1 MGCRRRA
8 APGSRVT
15 APDVTPPA
23 GPAACPRCRAE
34 NPPSH
39 RFCVSCGQALQ
50 ASCARCGFVHEPGA
64 RFCGGCG
71 QPILA
76 SIAAARFASPET
88 YTPAHLAEKIRISR
102 GTLEGERK
110 QVTVLFADM
119 KGSLELLAD
128 RDPEDARRMLDP
140 VLGVMMEA
148 VHRYEGTV
156 NQVLGDGIMAIF
168 GAPVAHEN
176 HAVRAAYAAL
186 RMHEGVQRLA
196 RELRRAEGVDV
207 QIRAG
212 LNSGEVVVRAIGSD
226 LHMDYSAVGQT
237 THLAAQMERLT
248 RPGSTL
254 LTPETRRLTEGFVA
268 VTALGPVPIKGIAE
282 PVEVYE
288 LTGPG
293 PARYRLQAAAVRGL
307 SRFVGRDGEIVRLRE
322 AFARSGAGD
331 GRLVALV
338 GEPGVGKSRVIREFL
353 EGSWVEGAIVLE
365 ARPLAYRQTPSWFPL
380 VDAFRRYCQID
391 RLDDAQTI
399 REKITDK
406 LLALDRTLAPALPA
420 LLALADLEP
429 DDPEWRG
436 LDPPQRRRRI
446 QEAVRNMLLV
456 ESRRQPV
463 VLVVEDL
470 QRIDEETQT
479 LLDNLV
485 DRLQGA
491 RMLILVSYRP
501 EYQHAWGSKSAYAQ
515 IRIDPFPPVT
525 AHALLESMLG
535 SDPGLTALKTVLVER
550 TDGNPLFLEESVRAL
565 VETHA
570 LLGEPGARRLA
581 KPLESVQVPG
591 SVQAVLAAR
600 IDRLTPAAKH
610 VLQCASVIG
619 KDVPFAVLAGIA
631 DLPDEGLRAGLSG
644 LQAGELLYEASLFPE
659 IEYTFK
665 HALTQEVA
673 YGSLLHET
681 RRALHARIVDIIER
695 LYATRL
701 GEHLERLA
709 YHALRGGLRERA
721 VDYLRQAGAKAAARS
736 AHRDAVAFFE
746 QALEIVEGQGPQGP
760 ALATAIDL
768 VFDLRAS
775 LAPLGEFT
783 RTLDHLRRAAAHA
796 EALGDRRRLG
806 WVSAYLTQSHYTLGE
821 QAAAIRAAEQ
831 ALEAGQ
837 ALPDASLQIV
847 AAFGLGQAHHVL
859 GDYRAA
865 QRHLGRVVAAVDG
878 ELSRERWG
886 MAGLV
891 SVASRIWLAAS
902 LADTGDFGD
911 ALMRA
916 REAVALAEAPEHPWS
931 LAGACMTVG
940 FVHVS
945 QGHLDE
951 AAPVLDRGIAFSR
964 EMDLTAWLPMLLC
977 ARGIAHAR
985 SGRVVDGLLMLEEG
999 VRRASALRIL
1009 SRHAL
1014 RLVWLTEGYLRAGRV
1029 DEASDAADQA
1039 RRLAAE
1045 HAEQGYAAMAVRMLG
1060 EIAARAGQ
1068 ETRAAEHYADAL
1080 ARARALA
1087 MRPLEARCH
1096 LGLGEL
1102 GRRTGDGSAAK
1113 ERLTE
1118 AVRMLREMDMRYW
1131 LVQAEAALREV

>member
-1 MGCRRRA
+1 
-8 APGSRVT
+8 VT
-15 APDVTPPA
+15 CPA
-23 GPAACPRCRAE
+23 CGAE
-34 NPPSH
+34 NLPSH
-39 RFCVSCGQALQ
+39 RFCVACGQALQ

-71 QPILA
+71 QPLLA
-76 SIAAARFASPET
+76 AGPARFASPET
-88 YTPAHLAEKIRISR
+88 YTPPHLAEKIRTSR

-140 VLGVMMEA
+140 VLAVMMEA

-156 NQVLGDGIMAIF
+156 NQVLGDGVMAIF

-186 RMHEGVQRLA
+186 RMHEEVQRLA
-196 RELRRAEGVDV
+196 RDLRRAEGVDV
-207 QIRAG
+207 QIRVG

-237 THLAAQMERLT
+237 TYLAAQMERLA

-254 LTPETRRLTEGFVA
+254 LAPETCRLTEGFLV
-268 VTALGPVPIKGIAE
+268 VTGLGPVPIRGITE

-288 LTGPG
+288 LTGAG

-307 SRFVGRDGEIVRLRE
+307 TRFVGRHAEVERLRE
-322 AFARSGAGD
+322 AFTRSRAGE

-338 GEPGVGKSRVIREFL
+338 GEPGVGKSRVIQEFVEGPWMDGAILL
-353 EGSWVEGAIVLE
+353 EG
-365 ARPLAYRQTPSWFPL
+365 RPVAYRKTPSWMPV
-380 VDAFRRYCQID
+380 VDALRRYCEID
-391 RLDDAQTI
+391 RLDEERII

-406 LLALDRTLAPALPA
+406 VLALDRALAPALPA

-429 DDPEWRG
+429 EDEAWRA

-446 QEAVRNMLLV
+446 QDAVRNVLLG

-463 VLVVEDL
+463 VFVVEDL
-470 QRIDEETQT
+470 QRIDEETQA

-485 DRLQGA
+485 DRLQGT
-491 RMLILVSYRP
+491 RLLILVAYRP
-501 EYQHAWGSKSAYAQ
+501 EYQHQWGSKPGYTQ

-535 SDPGLTALKTVLVER
+535 SDPGLAALKTVLVAR

-565 VETHA
+565 VETQA
-570 LLGEPGARRLA
+570 LIGEPGARRLA
-581 KPLESVQVPG
+581 KPLETVLVPG

-610 VLQCASVIG
+610 VLQSASVIG
-619 KDVPFAVLAGIA
+619 KDVPFPVLAEIA
-631 DLPDEGLRAGLSG
+631 DLPDEGLRAGLAL
-644 LQAGELLYEASLFPE
+644 LQSGELLYEASFFPE

-665 HALTQEVA
+665 HALTHEVA

-681 RRALHARIVDIIER
+681 RRALHARIVGAIER
-695 LYATRL
+695 LYAARP
-701 GEHLERLA
+701 GEHVERLA
-709 YHALRGGLRERA
+709 HHALRGGLRERA
-721 VDYLRQAGAKAAARS
+721 VEFLRQAGAKAAARS
-736 AHRDAVAFFE
+736 AHREAVGFFE
-746 QALEIVEGQGPQGP
+746 QALEILEADGPRGQ
-760 ALATAIDL
+760 ALETAVDL

-783 RTLDHLRRAAAHA
+783 RTLDHLRRAAVQA

-821 QAAAIRAAEQ
+821 QAAAIRAAGR
-831 ALEAGQ
+831 ALEAGR
-837 ALPDASLQIV
+837 ALQDDALQIV

-865 QRHLGRVVAAVDG
+865 QRHLGRAVEAVDG
-878 ELSRERWG
+878 ALSRERWG

-902 LADTGDFGD
+902 LADTGDFAE
-911 ALMRA
+911 ALARA
-916 REAVALAEAPEHPWS
+916 REGVALAATPEHPWS
-931 LAGACMTVG
+931 LAGAYMTLG
-940 FVHVS
+940 FVHLS
-945 QGHLDE
+945 QGHLEE
-951 AAPVLDRGIAFSR
+951 AGPVLDRGIAFSR

-977 ARGIAHAR
+977 ARGAALAR
-985 SGRVVDGLLMLEEG
+985 SGRVVDGLLLLEEG

-1014 RLVWLTEGYLRAGRV
+1014 RLTWLAEGYLLAGRV
-1029 DEASDAADQA
+1029 EAAADVADQA
-1039 RRLAAE
+1039 QRLATE
-1045 HAEQGYAAMAVRMLG
+1045 HAEQGYAAMAVRLVG
-1060 EIAARAGQ
+1060 DVAAQAGQ
-1068 ETRAAEHYADAL
+1068 GTRAAQHYADAL
-1080 ARARALA
+1080 ARAQALE
-1087 MRPLEARCH
+1087 MRPLEALCH

-1102 GRRTGDGSAAK
+1102 ARRAGDGAAAK
-1113 ERLTE
+1113 ERLTA
-1118 AVRMLREMDMRYW
+1118 AVGLLRELDMRYW
-1131 LVQAEAALREV
+1131 LAQAEAALRDV

>member
-1 MGCRRRA
+1 MTV
-8 APGSRVT
+8 S
-15 APDVTPPA
+15 
-23 GPAACPRCRAE
+23 CPRCGAE

-39 RFCVSCGQALQ
+39 RFCVGCGQALQ
-50 ASCARCGFVHEPGA
+50 ASCPRCGFEQESGA

-76 SIAAARFASPET
+76 AGPVRLASPET
-88 YTPAHLAEKIRISR
+88 YIPPRLAEKIRTSR

-140 VLGVMMEA
+140 VLAAMMEA

-156 NQVLGDGIMAIF
+156 SQVLGDGVMAIF

-186 RMHEGVQRLA
+186 RMHEEVHRLA
-196 RELRRAEGVDV
+196 RDLRRAEGVDV
-207 QIRAG
+207 QIRVG
-212 LNSGEVVVRAIGSD
+212 LNSGEVVVRAIDND

-237 THLAAQMERLT
+237 TYLAAQMERLA

-254 LTPETRRLTEGFVA
+254 VAPETRRLTEGFLA
-268 VTALGPVPIKGIAE
+268 VTGLGPVPIKGITE

-288 LTGPG
+288 LTGTG

-307 SRFVGRDGEIVRLRE
+307 SRFVGREAEVERLRE
-322 AFARSGAGD
+322 AFTRSGTGE

-338 GEPGVGKSRVIREFL
+338 GEPGVGKSRVIREFV
-353 EGSWVEGAIVLE
+353 EGPWVEGALVLE
-365 ARPLAYRQTPSWFPL
+365 GRPVAYRKTPSWLPV
-380 VDAFRRYCQID
+380 VDALRRYCQID
-391 RLDDAQTI
+391 RLDEERII
-399 REKITDK
+399 REKITGK
-406 LLALDRTLAPALPA
+406 LLALDRALAPALPA

-429 DDPEWRG
+429 EDPAWRA

-446 QEAVRNMLLV
+446 QEAVRNVLLA

-463 VLVVEDL
+463 VFVVEDL
-470 QRIDEETQT
+470 QRIDEETQA

-485 DRLQGA
+485 DRLHGT
-491 RMLILVSYRP
+491 RLLILVAYRP
-501 EYQHAWGSKSAYAQ
+501 EYQHQWGSKPGYAQ
-515 IRIDPFPPVT
+515 IRIDPFPAVT
-525 AHALLESMLG
+525 ARALLESMLG
-535 SDPGLTALKTVLVER
+535 SDPGLAALKTVLVER

-565 VETHA
+565 VETQA
-570 LLGEPGARRLA
+570 LIGEVGGRRLA
-581 KPLESVQVPG
+581 KPLETVQVPG

-610 VLQCASVIG
+610 VLQSASVIG
-619 KDVPFAVLAGIA
+619 KDVPFPVLAEIA
-631 DLPDEGLRAGLSG
+631 DLPDEALRAGLAR
-644 LQAGELLYEASLFPE
+644 LQAGELLYEASFFPE

-681 RRALHARIVDIIER
+681 RRALHARIVDAIER
-695 LYATRL
+695 LYAARL
-701 GEHLERLA
+701 GEHVERLA
-709 YHALRGGLRERA
+709 HHALRGGLRARA

-736 AHRDAVAFFE
+736 AHREAVGFFE
-746 QALEIVEGQGPQGP
+746 QALEILEADGTHGAAGE
-760 ALATAIDL
+760 TAIDL

-783 RTLDHLRRAAAHA
+783 RTLDHLRRAAGQA

-821 QAAAIRAAEQ
+821 QAAAIRAAER
-831 ALEAGQ
+831 ALEAGR
-837 ALPDASLQIV
+837 ALRDDALQIV

-859 GDYRAA
+859 GDYRLA
-865 QRHLGRVVAAVDG
+865 QRHLGRAVAAVDG

-902 LADTGDFGD
+902 LADTGDF
-911 ALMRA
+911 AEAQARA
-916 REAVALAEAPEHPWS
+916 REGVALAESPEHPWS
-931 LAGACMTVG
+931 LAGAYMTLG
-940 FVHVS
+940 FVHLS

-951 AAPVLDRGIAFSR
+951 AGPVLDRGVAFSR

-977 ARGIAHAR
+977 ARGTAHVR
-985 SGRVVDGLLMLEEG
+985 SGRVADGLPLLEEG

-1014 RLVWLTEGYLRAGRV
+1014 RLTWLAEGYLLAGRV
-1029 DEASDAADQA
+1029 DAAADAADQA
-1039 RRLAAE
+1039 RRLAGE
-1045 HAEQGYAAMAVRMLG
+1045 HAEQGYAAMAVRMVG
-1060 EIAARAGQ
+1060 ETAARAGQ
-1068 ETRAAEHYADAL
+1068 GTRAADHYRDAL
-1080 ARARALA
+1080 ARARALE
-1087 MRPLEARCH
+1087 MRPLGALCH

-1102 GRRTGDGSAAK
+1102 ARRAGDGTAAK
-1113 ERLTE
+1113 ARLTE
-1118 AVRMLREMDMRYW
+1118 AVSLLREMDMRYW
-1131 LVQAEAALREV
+1131 VLPAEAALREV